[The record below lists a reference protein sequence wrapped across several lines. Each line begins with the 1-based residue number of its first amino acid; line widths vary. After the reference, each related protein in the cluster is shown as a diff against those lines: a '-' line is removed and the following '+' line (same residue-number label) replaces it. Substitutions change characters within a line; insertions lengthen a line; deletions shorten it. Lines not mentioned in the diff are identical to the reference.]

1 MEGELWNRNPASHTM
16 SADLSASHRNT
27 TAATPEPIVR
37 PAFVVPA
44 LPEPFVRISKP
55 RFFASN
61 HAKFTAPAR

>member
-1 MEGELWNRNPASHTM
+1 M

-55 RFFASN
+55 RFFASS